1 MKADHFTPPDHWDWP
16 IDLPYSA
23 GVRSGELVFVGG
35 EAALDKNGNVL
46 FPNDVVSQ
54 TRLVM
59 DNIAA
64 VLAGFGATLA
74 DVVKITTFYVSRG
87 SKEEWMESA
96 RIRGGYFNA
105 PGPAAT
111 AIPLPALAYDG
122 LMIEI
127 EVIAAAPVGNRQ
139 DAE

>member
-1 MKADHFTPPDHWDWP
+1 MPIDRFTPATHWDWP

-23 GVRSGELVFVGG
+23 GVRSGDLIFVGG
-35 EAALDKNGNVL
+35 EAALDKNGDVL
-46 FPNDVVSQ
+46 FPNDVVAQ
-54 TRLVM
+54 TRLIM

-64 VLAGFGATLA
+64 VLDGFGATLA

-87 SKEEWMESA
+87 TKEEWTESA
-96 RIRGGYFNA
+96 RIRGSYFRA

-111 AIPLPALAYDG
+111 AIPLPALAYEG

-127 EVIAAAPVGNRQ
+127 EVIAAVPS
-139 DAE
+139 E

>member
-1 MKADHFTPPDHWDWP
+1 MPIDHFTPANHWDWP

-23 GVRSGELVFVGG
+23 GVRYGDLIFVGG
-35 EAALDKNGNVL
+35 EAALDRNGDVL
-46 FPNDVVSQ
+46 FPNDVVAQ
-54 TRLVM
+54 TRIVM

-64 VLAGFGATLA
+64 VLDGFGASLD

-87 SKEEWMESA
+87 TKEEWVESA
-96 RIRGGYFNA
+96 KIRGAYFKA

-111 AIPLPALAYDG
+111 AIPLPALAYEG

-127 EVIAAAPVGNRQ
+127 EAIAVAGSGTV
-139 DAE
+139 

>member
-1 MKADHFTPPDHWDWP
+1 MKTDYFTPPDHWDWP
-16 IDLPYSA
+16 MDLPYSA
-23 GVRSGELVFVGG
+23 GVRSGDLIFVGG
-35 EAALDKNGNVL
+35 EAALDKDGNVL
-46 FPNDVVSQ
+46 FPNDVVAQ

-59 DNIAA
+59 ENITA
-64 VLAGFGATLA
+64 VLGGFGATLA
-74 DVVKITTFYVSRG
+74 DVVKITSFYVSRG

-96 RIRGGYFNA
+96 RIRGEYFTA

-127 EVIAAAPVGNRQ
+127 EVTAAVPRGNR
-139 DAE
+139 

>member
-1 MKADHFTPPDHWDWP
+1 MKTDHFTPPDHWDWP
-16 IDLPYSA
+16 IELPYSA
-23 GVRSGELVFVGG
+23 GVRSGDLIFVGG
-35 EAALDKNGNVL
+35 EAALDKDGDVL
-46 FPNDVVSQ
+46 FPNDVVAQ

-59 DNIAA
+59 DNIGA

-87 SKEEWMESA
+87 TKEEWMESA
-96 RIRGGYFNA
+96 RIRGRYFKA

-127 EVIAAAPVGNRQ
+127 EVIAAVSPGNR
-139 DAE
+139 